1 MIKRFCAL
9 ILALFM
15 TSVFPASAETSFMR
29 YTSDYFGT
37 VSMLRLY
44 ETEGAQ
50 ETWTASK
57 DCSKKSTVPYRYPT
71 KILTS
76 RVSTG

>member
-15 TSVFPASAETSFMR
+15 TSVFPASAETSLMR

-37 VSMLRLY
+37 VSMMRLY

-50 ETWTASK
+50 ET
-57 DCSKKSTVPYRYPT
+57 
-71 KILTS
+71 
-76 RVSTG
+76 